1 MANTPDTRIDPG
13 ILNEAAHWLL
23 RIQEGHLDAEQQASF
38 ARWHGQSSEHQR
50 AWRRAERLLDKMGSM
65 PAGLA
70 APTLRRANN
79 IGGASR
85 RALLRSVAAILALA
99 PAGWLAWQARPWFE
113 RLNADYVAGIGEQLD
128 ATLDDGTRISLNT
141 DTVLDVL
148 YTVEQRLLTLKRGEI
163 YISTAPDTQQP
174 PRPFRVHTDHGSMQA
189 LGTRF
194 VVRQHEDHTLLAVYE
209 GAVRITPADAGP
221 GVAVTLQAGQQAG
234 FTRQHV
240 GPLTDT
246 SEAASAWRNGL
257 LMADAMSLPQWVA
270 ELSRYSQD
278 TIEYAPGLRQLQL
291 SGAFPVHD
299 IELALQMLAQTY
311 QLNVRRN
318 GRRVYIGR

>member
-1 MANTPDTRIDPG
+1 MSHSPDNRIDPG

-23 RIQEGHLDAEQQASF
+23 RVQEGRMNAEQQARF
-38 ARWHGQSSEHQR
+38 ARWHSQSSEHQR
-50 AWRRAERLLDKMGSM
+50 AWRRAERLLDKIGSM

-70 APTLRRANN
+70 GPTLRRADSHS
-79 IGGASR
+79 GASR
-85 RALLRSVAAILALA
+85 RALLRSAAALLALA

-113 RLNADYVAGIGEQLD
+113 RLNADYVAGIGEQLE
-128 ATLDDGTRISLNT
+128 ATLDDGTRITLNT
-141 DTVLDVL
+141 DTVLDVA
-148 YTVEQRLLTLKRGEI
+148 YTAGQRLLTLKQGEI

-174 PRPFRVHTDHGSMQA
+174 PRPFRVRTDHGSMQA

-194 VVRQHEDHTLLAVYE
+194 IVRQHEDHTLLAVYE

-221 GVAVTLQAGQQAG
+221 GAAVTLQAGQQAS

-240 GPLTDT
+240 GPLSGT
-246 SEAASAWRNGL
+246 SEASSAWRNGL

-278 TIEYAPGLRQLQL
+278 TIEFAPGLRQLKL

-299 IELALQMLAQTY
+299 IDLALQMLAQTY
-311 QLNVRRN
+311 QLNLRRN